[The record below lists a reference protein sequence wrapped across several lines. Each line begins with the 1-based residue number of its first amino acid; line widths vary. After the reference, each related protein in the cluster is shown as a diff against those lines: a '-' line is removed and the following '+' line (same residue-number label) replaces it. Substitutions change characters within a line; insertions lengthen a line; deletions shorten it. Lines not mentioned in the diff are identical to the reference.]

1 MKKLFMLTS
10 IFVLALASS
19 SLLYAQPSIF
29 VDNTGNVGV
38 GTTSP
43 GIKLQVIGSIFTSK
57 DFVAESYAPGIW
69 FSELGEDFF
78 AFFVCDEETVQFQ
91 RRGPNFGGFESNPLG
106 IEMNAD
112 GGTLWVSARNGGG
125 HPDSKGCVGIG
136 VTAPATGYK
145 LDVAGYINCSGI
157 TYPSDMNH
165 KKEIKDIDNA
175 LDKILQI
182 DGVEFKWKDTNKQ
195 SLGVIA
201 QKVEEVFPEL
211 VHTDKASGL
220 KSVEYGNLVA
230 PLIEAIKEQQIQIK
244 ELKARLDKLS

>member
-19 SLLYAQPSIF
+19 SLLYAAPSIF
-29 VDNTGNVGV
+29 VDNIGNVGI

-57 DFVAESYAPGIW
+57 AFVAESNAPGIW
-69 FSELGEDFF
+69 FSEADEAFYSFF
-78 AFFVCDEETVQFQ
+78 ACDRKTVQFQ
-91 RRGPNFGGFESNPLG
+91 RRGPDFGGFLGNPFG
-106 IEMNAD
+106 VEMEAGNASI
-112 GGTLWVSARNGGG
+112 WVSARNSG
-125 HPDSKGCVGIG
+125 SVGIG
-136 VTAPATGYK
+136 TTEPGTGYK
-145 LDVAGYINCSGI
+145 MDVVGYINCVGV
-157 TYPSDMNH
+157 TQTSDIAQ

-182 DGVEFKWKDTNKQ
+182 DGVEFKWKDTNQQ
-195 SLGVIA
+195 SVGVVA

-211 VHTDKASGL
+211 VHTDNASGL

-230 PLIEAIKEQQIQIK
+230 PLIEAIKEQQTQIK